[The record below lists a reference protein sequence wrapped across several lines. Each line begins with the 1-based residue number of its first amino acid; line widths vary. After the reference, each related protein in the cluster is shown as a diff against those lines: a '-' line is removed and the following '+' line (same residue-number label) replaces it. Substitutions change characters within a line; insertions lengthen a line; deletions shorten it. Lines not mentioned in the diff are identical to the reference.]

1 MKNSLETFKKYFPL
15 LQQFVKRDFKTK
27 YRRSALGILW
37 SVLNPLGMMLVMT
50 LVFSHI
56 FRGGIENFPV
66 YLMCGQL
73 VFNFF
78 NEASNM
84 AMNSIIWNGAL
95 IKKVYIPKYLLP
107 MSSVCTSLVNLL
119 TSFIALLFVILLTRT
134 PISWTIILVFIPI
147 LYTWMF
153 AYGMGMILCVL
164 VTSFRDIQ
172 HLYGVLIT
180 AWMYLTPIFYPIS
193 MLPEW
198 VAKIVNINPITA
210 YVEMVRD
217 VVLYCQVPSMQL
229 NLRCLLTSLIVLALG
244 AFIFNKKQDTFILK
258 I

>member
-1 MKNSLETFKKYFPL
+1 MNKSLENFKKYLPL

-27 YRRSALGILW
+27 YRRSVLGILW

-50 LVFSHI
+50 VVFSHL
-56 FRGGIENFPV
+56 FRAGIENFPV

-73 VFNFF
+73 VFNFY
-78 NEASNM
+78 NEASNS

-119 TSFIALLFVILLTRT
+119 TSFIAL
-134 PISWTIILVFIPI
+134 IIV
-147 LYTWMF
+147 
-153 AYGMGMILCVL
+153 
-164 VTSFRDIQ
+164 
-172 HLYGVLIT
+172 
-180 AWMYLTPIFYPIS
+180 AWMYLTPIFYPVS

-198 VAKIVNINPITA
+198 VAKIVNLNPLTA
-210 YVEMVRD
+210 YVEMIRD
-217 VVLYCQVPSMQL
+217 VILYCQVPSLAL
-229 NLRCLLTSLIVLALG
+229 NLRCLLTSVIVLLLG
-244 AFIFNKKQDTFILK
+244 ALIFSKKQNTFILK